1 MSFFKDFKD
10 DLSLAVNELLP
21 GEDAENEDEL
31 DDVSDMMVNTLEG
44 ELDIESELS
53 KLDGLLEDVDRNE
66 KLRHTTIELEEPVL
80 ELEQIIEPKTRP
92 QPETRT
98 RPQPEVK
105 TRPQPEVK
113 TRPQPEVKTRPQPE
127 TRTRPQ
133 PETRTRQQ
141 PEARTRPQPEVRTRP
156 QPEPVP
162 PVEKKRAEA
171 DRDSVL
177 NRLNSVFDLK
187 EEPEEEVHFSFDAL
201 LEETEPELRRTEEP
215 VNKSAMQYNR
225 NMNTSTIS
233 TTIKEE
239 VPMNEEMAKEM
250 AAVSMEE
257 ELSSVTPEITDEVSI
272 ITQGTMIKGNLST
285 TGSFSISGRVEGN
298 VQCNGKLEITGT
310 IKGNSSSSE
319 VFSDAA
325 KIEGEISSTGTVKI
339 GLGSVVVGNIT
350 ATSAVIAGAVKG
362 DIDVQGPV
370 VVDTS
375 AVIVGNIKS
384 RSVQIN
390 NGAVIEGFCSQCY
403 ADIDVESLFGDS
415 KKGK

>member
-21 GEDAENEDEL
+21 GEDFEMEEEL
-31 DDVSDMMVNTLEG
+31 EESPEMMVNTLEG
-44 ELDIESELS
+44 DLDIESELS
-53 KLDGLLEDVDRNE
+53 KLDGLLEHVDKE
-66 KLRHTTIELEEPVL
+66 KQEPVKHVQIEPEEPVL
-80 ELEQIIEPKTRP
+80 EKSAEK
-92 QPETRT
+92 
-98 RPQPEVK
+98 K
-105 TRPQPEVK
+105 
-113 TRPQPEVKTRPQPE
+113 
-127 TRTRPQ
+127 
-133 PETRTRQQ
+133 
-141 PEARTRPQPEVRTRP
+141 
-156 QPEPVP
+156 PEPVAAP
-162 PVEKKRAEA
+162 KPQEPEKKPEPVRAAE
-171 DRDSVL
+171 
-177 NRLNSVFDLK
+177 K
-187 EEPEEEVHFSFDAL
+187 EESIQAAISRFDTILEPEKQEEEDDDLPFDFDAL
-201 LEETEPELRRTEEP
+201 LKEAEEKPKQAQPKPQPVQPKPQPRPAQPKIPAAEPQKQS
-215 VNKSAMQYNR
+215 NNR
-225 NMNTSTIS
+225 NFDNKKPS

-239 VPMNEEMAKEM
+239 IPMNEELTKEM
-250 AAVSMEE
+250 AASMDD
-257 ELSSVTPEITDEVSI
+257 ELSTESLEVTDEVSI
-272 ITQGTMIKGNLST
+272 ITTGTTIKGNLAT

-298 VQCNGKLEITGT
+298 VQCNGKLEVTGT

-325 KIEGEISSTGTVKI
+325 KIEGEIMSTGTVKI
-339 GLGSVVVGNIT
+339 GLGSVVVGNIA

-403 ADIDVESLFGDS
+403 ADIDVESLFGE

>member
-21 GEDAENEDEL
+21 GEDFEMEEELEDSPE
-31 DDVSDMMVNTLEG
+31 MMVNTLEG
-44 ELDIESELS
+44 DLDIESELS
-53 KLDGLLEDVDRNE
+53 KLDGLLEHVDKDKNKSE
-66 KLRHTTIELEEPVL
+66 SVKHVQIEPEEPVL
-80 ELEQIIEPKTRP
+80 EKPAAEKPQPAPKQQPAAPKPQPAPKQQAVSKEQPKAEQKKEPK
-92 QPETRT
+92 
-98 RPQPEVK
+98 
-105 TRPQPEVK
+105 
-113 TRPQPEVKTRPQPE
+113 
-127 TRTRPQ
+127 
-133 PETRTRQQ
+133 
-141 PEARTRPQPEVRTRP
+141 
-156 QPEPVP
+156 PEPVKAAQK
-162 PVEKKRAEA
+162 EKSIQAALR
-171 DRDSVL
+171 S
-177 NRLNSVFDLK
+177 FDTIL
-187 EEPEEEVHFSFDAL
+187 EPEKPDEEEDDLPFDFDAL
-201 LEETEPELRRTEEP
+201 LKEAEEKPQHVQPKPQVQPRPAQPKNQPAAESKPQSNHHNFDYKKP
-215 VNKSAMQYNR
+215 
-225 NMNTSTIS
+225 S

-239 VPMNEEMAKEM
+239 IPMNEELTKEM
-250 AAVSMEE
+250 AVSMEDD
-257 ELSSVTPEITDEVSI
+257 LSTDSLEVTDEVSI
-272 ITQGTMIKGNLST
+272 ITTGTTIKGNLTT

-298 VQCNGKLEITGT
+298 VQCNGKLEVTGT

-325 KIEGEISSTGTVKI
+325 KIEGEIMSTGTVKI
-339 GLGSVVVGNIT
+339 GLGSVVVGNIA

-403 ADIDVESLFGDS
+403 ADIDVDSLFGE

>member
-21 GEDAENEDEL
+21 GEDFEL
-31 DDVSDMMVNTLEG
+31 EEEMEESPEMMVNTLEG
-44 ELDIESELS
+44 DLDIESELS
-53 KLDGLLEDVDRNE
+53 KLDGLLEHVDKKE
-66 KLRHTTIELEEPVL
+66 PVKHVQIQPEEPVL
-80 ELEQIIEPKTRP
+80 EKLPEPKKPESAPATKP
-92 QPETRT
+92 QAASK
-98 RPQPEVK
+98 PQTVTK
-105 TRPQPEVK
+105 PQAASK
-113 TRPQPEVKTRPQPE
+113 PQTVTKPQAASK
-127 TRTRPQ
+127 PQ
-133 PETRTRQQ
+133 TATK
-141 PEARTRPQPEVRTRP
+141 PQAASKE
-156 QPEPVP
+156 QSKPEPVKAAEKEESIQAAISRFDTILEP
-162 PVEKKRAEA
+162 EKKEE
-171 DRDSVL
+171 DDDL
-177 NRLNSVFDLK
+177 PFD
-187 EEPEEEVHFSFDAL
+187 FDAL
-201 LEETEPELRRTEEP
+201 LKEAEEKPQRVQPKPQPRPQVQPKVQP
-215 VNKSAMQYNR
+215 VSAPKVQ
-225 NMNTSTIS
+225 STIRNFENQKPS

-239 VPMNEEMAKEM
+239 IPMNEELTKEM
-250 AAVSMEE
+250 AASMED
-257 ELSSVTPEITDEVSI
+257 ELSTESLEVTDEVSI
-272 ITQGTMIKGNLST
+272 ITTGTTIKGNLST

-298 VQCNGKLEITGT
+298 VQCNGKLEVTGT

-325 KIEGEISSTGTVKI
+325 KIEGEIMSTGTVKI
-339 GLGSVVVGNIT
+339 GLGSVVVGNIA

-403 ADIDVESLFGDS
+403 ADIDVESLFGD

>member
-21 GEDAENEDEL
+21 GEDFEMEEEL
-31 DDVSDMMVNTLEG
+31 EESPEMMVNTLEG
-44 ELDIESELS
+44 DLDIESELS
-53 KLDGLLEDVDRNE
+53 KLDGLLEHVDKE
-66 KLRHTTIELEEPVL
+66 KQEPVKHVQIEPEEPVL
-80 ELEQIIEPKTRP
+80 EKSAEKKPAPVAAPKPQEPEK
-92 QPETRT
+92 
-98 RPQPEVK
+98 K
-105 TRPQPEVK
+105 
-113 TRPQPEVKTRPQPE
+113 
-127 TRTRPQ
+127 
-133 PETRTRQQ
+133 
-141 PEARTRPQPEVRTRP
+141 
-156 QPEPVP
+156 PEPV
-162 PVEKKRAEA
+162 RAAE
-171 DRDSVL
+171 
-177 NRLNSVFDLK
+177 K
-187 EEPEEEVHFSFDAL
+187 EESIQAAISRFDTILEPEKQEEEDDDLPFDFDAL
-201 LEETEPELRRTEEP
+201 LKEAEEKPKQAQPKPQPVQPKSQPRPAQPKIPAAEPQKQS
-215 VNKSAMQYNR
+215 NNR
-225 NMNTSTIS
+225 NFDNKKPS

-239 VPMNEEMAKEM
+239 IPMNEELTKEM
-250 AAVSMEE
+250 AASMDD
-257 ELSSVTPEITDEVSI
+257 ELSTESLEVTDEVSI
-272 ITQGTMIKGNLST
+272 ITTGTTIKGNLAT

-298 VQCNGKLEITGT
+298 VQCNGKLEVTGT

-325 KIEGEISSTGTVKI
+325 KIEGEIMSTGTVKI
-339 GLGSVVVGNIT
+339 GLGSVVVGNIA

-403 ADIDVESLFGDS
+403 ADIDVESLFGE

>member
-21 GEDAENEDEL
+21 GEDFEMEEEL
-31 DDVSDMMVNTLEG
+31 EESPEMMVNTLEG
-44 ELDIESELS
+44 DLDIESELS
-53 KLDGLLEDVDRNE
+53 KLDGLLEHVDKE
-66 KLRHTTIELEEPVL
+66 KQEPVKHVQIEPEEPVL
-80 ELEQIIEPKTRP
+80 EKSAEKKPAPVAAPKPQEPEK
-92 QPETRT
+92 
-98 RPQPEVK
+98 K
-105 TRPQPEVK
+105 
-113 TRPQPEVKTRPQPE
+113 
-127 TRTRPQ
+127 
-133 PETRTRQQ
+133 
-141 PEARTRPQPEVRTRP
+141 
-156 QPEPVP
+156 PEPV
-162 PVEKKRAEA
+162 RAAE
-171 DRDSVL
+171 
-177 NRLNSVFDLK
+177 K
-187 EEPEEEVHFSFDAL
+187 EESIQAAISRFDTILEPEKQEEEDDDLPFDFDAL
-201 LEETEPELRRTEEP
+201 LKEAEEKPKQAQPKPQPVQPKPQPRPAQPKIPAAEPQKQS
-215 VNKSAMQYNR
+215 NNR
-225 NMNTSTIS
+225 NFDNKKPS

-239 VPMNEEMAKEM
+239 IPMNEELTKEM
-250 AAVSMEE
+250 AASMDD
-257 ELSSVTPEITDEVSI
+257 ELSTESLEVTDEVSI
-272 ITQGTMIKGNLST
+272 ITTGTTIKGNLAT

-298 VQCNGKLEITGT
+298 VQCNGKLEVTGT

-325 KIEGEISSTGTVKI
+325 KIEGEIMSTGTVKI
-339 GLGSVVVGNIT
+339 GLGSVVVGNIA

-403 ADIDVESLFGDS
+403 ADIDVESLFGE